1 MTLIANLA
9 GPAAGGAVNSSAVN
23 CSTSSSEDDRAVPLL
38 SFASALL
45 HRPWTRPG
53 FWSLRRSLE
62 MITVGWVF
70 GAVWLTATGGAPL
83 TLMAKHL
90 GATKFQFGLLSALPF
105 LASLVSLPASLLIE
119 RTGERKRIFLWA
131 LYLQRLMWV
140 LIALCPL
147 YMVSR
152 YGMVTAGRAMGLV
165 MVLMLIM
172 HAAGSAGGPA
182 WVSWMA
188 EVVPERVR
196 GKFFSR
202 RRQWGIVSSI
212 PAALLVGWLMDRAVG
227 GSCAGH
233 GQSLLVLRCCAI
245 LFMCAAVFGLVDIH
259 CFQHLPHAP
268 KTPQKGG
275 RLLKSLAEPVRDR
288 RFMLF
293 GAFVGVLT
301 FTVSFVNPFAT
312 LYLIDKVK
320 VDNTHIQIVLV
331 VGPMLA
337 QLLILPVWGR
347 MADRVGRKPILIL
360 AASGMVPVGLGWCF
374 LTSGNPWL
382 GYVLSALGV
391 AMWTGVDVAN
401 FNFVI
406 DASGA
411 SRSGGGTGYVAV
423 NSVIIN
429 VAGCL
434 GGLASGLIAERLA
447 GWSWQPWA
455 GAKVLTFYDVLFALS
470 GVMRLAALLVF
481 LPFIHEPSARGTRE
495 ALRFMGAMI
504 FQGGQ
509 QLVLT
514 IARAVKPPREPRWE
528 RKLKPV

>member
-1 MTLIANLA
+1 MTLIANFA
-9 GPAAGGAVNSSAVN
+9 ESFAFGGAGTRSPS
-23 CSTSSSEDDRAVPLL
+23 SSSEDDQAAPLL
-38 SFASALL
+38 SFSSALSY
-45 HRPWTRPG
+45 RSPWQRPG

-70 GAVWLTATGGAPL
+70 GAVWITATGGAPL
-83 TLMAKHL
+83 TLMAQHL
-90 GATKFQFGLLSALPF
+90 GATKFQFGLLAALPF

-119 RTGERKRIFLWA
+119 RTGQRKRIFLWA

-152 YGMVTAGRAMGLV
+152 YGMVTAGRAMALV

-212 PAALLVGWLMDRAVG
+212 PAALLAGWLMDRAIG
-227 GSCAGH
+227 GSSAGEA
-233 GQSLLVLRCCAI
+233 QSLLVLRWCAI

-259 CFQHLPHAP
+259 CFQHLPYAP
-268 KTPQKGG
+268 KPPQTGA
-275 RLLKSLAEPVRDR
+275 RLLKSLAEPARDR

-293 GAFVGVLT
+293 SAFVGVLT
-301 FTVSFVNPFAT
+301 FTVSFANPFAT

-320 VDNTHIQIVLV
+320 VDNTQVQLVLV

-337 QLLILPVWGR
+337 QLLILPVWGK

-374 LTSGNPWL
+374 LTGGNPWL

-391 AMWTGVDVAN
+391 ALWTGVDVAN

-406 DASGA
+406 DTSGA

-434 GGLASGLIAERLA
+434 GGLASGLIAERLT
-447 GWSWQPWA
+447 GWNWQPWA

-470 GVMRLAALLVF
+470 GVMRLAAVVAF
-481 LPFIHEPSARGTRE
+481 LPFIHEPAARGTWE

-509 QLVLT
+509 DLV
-514 IARAVKPPREPRWE
+514 IGVARAVMLPRAPRWG
-528 RKLKPV
+528 RRLKPA

>member
-9 GPAAGGAVNSSAVN
+9 ESAVASGAVNR
-23 CSTSSSEDDRAVPLL
+23 STSSSEGEQAVPLL
-38 SFASALL
+38 SFASVLL
-45 HRPWTRPG
+45 RRPWTRPG
-53 FWSLRRSLE
+53 FWSLRQSLE
-62 MITVGWVF
+62 MVTVGWVF

-90 GATKFQFGLLSALPF
+90 GATKFQFGLLAALPF
-105 LASLVSLPASLLIE
+105 LASLMSLPASLLIE

-152 YGMVTAGRAMGLV
+152 YGMLTARRAMGLV

-172 HAAGSAGGPA
+172 HAAGSTGGPA

-227 GSCAGH
+227 CSCAGH
-233 GQSLLVLRCCAI
+233 GQSLLVLRWCAI
-245 LFMCAAVFGLVDIH
+245 LFLCAAVFGLVDIH

-268 KTPQKGG
+268 KPPQRGG
-275 RLLKSLAEPVRDR
+275 RLLKSLAEPGRDR
-288 RFMLF
+288 RFLLF

-320 VDNTHIQIVLV
+320 VDNTHVQLVLV

-374 LTSGNPWL
+374 LSSGNPWL
-382 GYVLSALGV
+382 GYLLSALGV
-391 AMWTGVDVAN
+391 ALWTGVDVAN

-411 SRSGGGTGYVAV
+411 SRSGGGSGYVAV

-429 VAGCL
+429 IAGCL
-434 GGLASGLIAERLA
+434 GGLASGLIAERLT
-447 GWSWQPWA
+447 GWTWQPWA
-455 GAKVLTFYDVLFALS
+455 GGKVLSFYDVLFALS
-470 GVMRLAALLVF
+470 SAMRLAAVLVF
-481 LPFIHEPSARGTRE
+481 LPLIREPAALGAID
-495 ALRFMGAMI
+495 ALRYMAGMLMHDGRRFAGGLVRFMPTIGAPR
-504 FQGGQ
+504 Q
-509 QLVLT
+509 T
-514 IARAVKPPREPRWE
+514 ARLLQKA
-528 RKLKPV
+528 